1 MEVRFLTAIAGD
13 GFYFAAGEVA
23 SLPDAMGAEY
33 CAAGFAEAIAKPAQ
47 AKMEKSTSKAPKQT
61 R

>member
-1 MEVRFLTAIAGD
+1 
-13 GFYFAAGEVA
+13 
-23 SLPDAMGAEY
+23 MGAEY

-47 AKMEKSTSKAPKQT
+47 AKMEKSTSKAPKHT